1 MKMTEREYKELIAHF
16 QFIEDKV
23 ESCYKKET
31 EKVLENIKKEYR
43 KYIVKYWYLQY
54 LLYV

>member
-43 KYIVKYWYLQY
+43 KYIVKY
-54 LLYV
+54 